1 MDRDEYRRETL
12 KGWNTIAPGWERQQQ
27 NIAQVGAPVQ
37 EWLVRALDPQP
48 GQTILELAAGP
59 GETGFGAAALLGD
72 EGRLISTDFSPGMV
86 EVARRRAADLGLR
99 NVEHRAMDA
108 ERLDLDDDSVDGVI
122 CRWGFMLMV
131 DPAAALA
138 ETRRVL
144 RPGGR
149 LVLAVWRAPERNPWV
164 AVGGRVF
171 VEHGLLPPPDPD
183 APSMFAMATDES
195 VRSLLEGAGFE
206 SVRIED
212 VPVLFVY
219 ESVADYLTTARDTA
233 GSVSR
238 ALGEASQ
245 EQLEAI
251 TQALEEAFGP
261 YAVDGRYELPGV
273 SLVAVA
279 S

>member
-12 KGWNTIAPGWERQQQ
+12 EGWNTIAPGWERQQHA
-27 NIAQVGAPVQ
+27 IAKSGAPVQ
-37 EWLVRALDPQP
+37 EWLVQALDPQP

-59 GETGFGAAALLGD
+59 GETGFAAAALLGA
-72 EGRLISTDFSPGMV
+72 EGRLISTDFSPEMV
-86 EVARRRAADLGLR
+86 EVARRRAAELGLR
-99 NVEHRAMDA
+99 NVEHRALDA
-108 ERLDLDDDSVDGVI
+108 ERLDLEDDSVDGVI
-122 CRWGFMLMV
+122 CRWGYMLMA

-149 LVLAVWRAPERNPWV
+149 LVLAVWRAPEQNPWV

-171 VEHGLLPPPDPD
+171 VERGLLPRPDPD
-183 APSMFAMATDES
+183 APSMFAMATDER

-206 SVRIED
+206 SVRIDD

-219 ESVADYLTTARDTA
+219 ESVADYLTAARETA
-233 GSVSR
+233 GSVRR
-238 ALGEASQ
+238 ALGEAS
-245 EQLEAI
+245 EDQLEEL
-251 TQALEEAFGP
+251 TQALEEAFAP
-261 YAVDGRYELPGV
+261 FAVDGRYELPGL